1 MIYKASPNEGS
12 GKIPIIRKAAWGLG
26 GFPSEMVNAVMGIGV
41 LVYSMHLGVSATL
54 IGVALALP
62 RLWDAIADPLM
73 GRISDTTRSRWGRRK
88 PYIVIGGVGVGV
100 FYFLMWCPSAE
111 WSENTLLIYFIII
124 SFLFFTFFT
133 IFNIPWQAMGF
144 EMTEDVKERNS
155 IQAIRALFASIA
167 ALVIGYIL
175 PVSEYFGQGD
185 AIAGLKLTS
194 LVVAVVLILCAL
206 ASIFVKEPALSFI
219 PAPNKSQKKDK
230 IALLK
235 PTVETLANKHFRRLC
250 IFIVFM
256 LIGVILVGPMGNYI
270 NAYYVFGALPYEE
283 ALSKTQLMMGH
294 GGFIA
299 TVAALCGIPLFTLSA
314 NRFGKKRTLLWGVVF
329 LTLIHLCNWFGYNPN
344 YPYLQL
350 VLAAFNKIA
359 LTLPWVIVPSMIAD
373 ICSQDELENNIR
385 REATFAAVF
394 GLCIKIA
401 ATLAV
406 ALSGYLVN
414 LCGIVDAAAV
424 QNTDSILYTRI
435 LFAVVPAA
443 FILFGGCFLIN
454 YSLDDQKAMEVQA
467 ALKKQRAHEVE
478 QAS

>member
-1 MIYKASPNEGS
+1 MLFFASQNKAS
-12 GKIPIIRKAAWGLG
+12 GKVPTIRKAAWGLG

-54 IGVALALP
+54 IGIALALP

-124 SFLFFTFFT
+124 SLLFFTFFT

-144 EMTEDVKERNS
+144 EMTDDVKERNS
-155 IQAIRALFASIA
+155 VQAIRSLFAAVA

-175 PVSEYFGQGD
+175 PISEYFGQGD
-185 AIAGLKLTS
+185 AIKGLKLTS
-194 LVVAVVLILCAL
+194 LVVAIVLILCAL
-206 ASIFVKEPALSFI
+206 ASIFVKESALPTI
-219 PAPNKSQKKDK
+219 AEPNRGQKKDR

-235 PTVETLANKHFRRLC
+235 PTLETLANTHFRRLC
-250 IFIVFM
+250 IFIVLS

-270 NAYYVFGALPYEE
+270 NAYYVFGALPYDE
-283 ALSKTQLMMGH
+283 ALSRTQLMMGH
-294 GGFIA
+294 GGLIA

-314 NRFGKKRTLLWGVVF
+314 NRYGKKRTLLWGVVF
-329 LTLIHLCNWFGYNPN
+329 LTLVHLCNWFCYNPN

-350 VLAAFNKIA
+350 VLAAFNKMA

-414 LCGIVDAAAV
+414 ACGIVDAAAI
-424 QNTDSILYTRI
+424 QNSDSILHIRI

-454 YSLDDQKAMEVQA
+454 YSLDDEKASEVQA
-467 ALKKQRAHEVE
+467 ALKQQREYEAE